1 MGSEFDADTQV
12 EATGPGEYAGA
23 VTDRWHALA
32 GPNGGY
38 LLAMCLQAL
47 REEMPHPD
55 PLVVSAYYLRPAQV
69 GAATL
74 RTESVRVGRRTST
87 GHVAMVQE
95 GRERMR
101 ALATFGDS
109 ARSDRSDRSDGRRLL
124 LDDPPVLPPPQECH
138 DFVRAAIQHVSIAD
152 RIDYRFARLPG
163 WMHGEPGGKQR
174 MEFWM
179 RLRDGREPDLLTLPL
194 MVDAAPPV
202 VLDFGVTDSATVEL
216 TVHLRAR
223 PAPGWLACRV
233 TTSAVLNGLHDED
246 FAIWD
251 SAGTLVAQ
259 SRQLAVLP

>member
-1 MGSEFDADTQV
+1 MGSEFDADTSV
-12 EATGPGEYAGA
+12 ESTAPGEYTAA

-38 LLAMCLQAL
+38 LLATCLQAL

-55 PLVVSAYYLRPAQV
+55 PLVLSAYYLRPAQV
-69 GAATL
+69 GPAAL
-74 RTESVRVGRRTST
+74 RTESIRSGRRTST
-87 GHVAMVQE
+87 GQVAMVQE

-101 ALATFGDS
+101 ALATFGDLGRPDS
-109 ARSDRSDRSDGRRLL
+109 RRLL
-124 LDDPPVLPPPQECH
+124 LEQPPVLPRPEECG
-138 DFVRAAIQHVSIAD
+138 DFARGAIQHVSIAD
-152 RIDYRFARLPG
+152 RIDYRFPQMPG
-163 WMHGEPGGKQR
+163 WVHGEPGGQQQ

-202 VLDFGVTDSATVEL
+202 VLDFDVTESATVEL
-216 TVHLRAR
+216 TVQLRAR
-223 PAPGWLACRV
+223 PEPGWLACRV
-233 TTSAVLNGLHDED
+233 TTRAVLNGLHDED
-246 FAIWD
+246 FEIWD

>member
-12 EATGPGEYAGA
+12 EATGAGEYAGA
-23 VTDRWHALA
+23 VSDRWHALA

-47 REEMPHPD
+47 REDMPHPD

-69 GAATL
+69 GPASM
-74 RTESVRVGRRTST
+74 RTESIRAGRRTST
-87 GHVAMVQE
+87 GQVAMLQE
-95 GRERMR
+95 GRERVR
-101 ALATFGDS
+101 ALATFGDL
-109 ARSDRSDRSDGRRLL
+109 DRSGSRRLL
-124 LDDPPVLPPPQECH
+124 LDEPPVLPPPEDCG
-138 DFVRAAIQHVSIAD
+138 DFVRGAIQRVSIAD
-152 RIDYRFARLPG
+152 RIDYRFAQMPG
-163 WMHGEPGGKQR
+163 WVHGKPGGEQQ

-202 VLDFGVTDSATVEL
+202 VLDFEVTDSATVEL
-216 TVHLRAR
+216 TVQLRAR

-233 TTSAVLNGLHDED
+233 STSAVLNGLHDED

-251 SAGTLVAQ
+251 STGTLVAQ

>member
-1 MGSEFDADTQV
+1 MGSEFDADTSV
-12 EATGPGEYAGA
+12 EATAAGEYTAA
-23 VTDRWHALA
+23 VTERWHALA

-38 LLAMCLQAL
+38 LLAICLQAL

-55 PLVVSAYYLRPAQV
+55 PLVLSAYYLRPAQV
-69 GAATL
+69 GPAGL
-74 RTESVRVGRRTST
+74 RTESIRSGRRTST
-87 GHVAMVQE
+87 GQVAMVQE

-101 ALATFGDS
+101 ALATFGDLG
-109 ARSDRSDRSDGRRLL
+109 RSESRRLL
-124 LDDPPVLPPPQECH
+124 LERPPVLPPPEDCS
-138 DFVRAAIQHVSIAD
+138 DFARGAIQHVSIAD
-152 RIDYRFARLPG
+152 RIDYRFPQMPG
-163 WMHGEPGGKQR
+163 WVHGAPGGQQR

-202 VLDFGVTDSATVEL
+202 VLDFDVTESATVEL
-216 TVHLRAR
+216 TVQLRAR

-233 TTSAVLNGLHDED
+233 TTRAVLNGLHDED
-246 FAIWD
+246 FEIWD